1 MDESMTERMG
11 GWVTKWMDGW
21 MDGRT
26 DGWMDELALLCRA
39 TSSLGDL
46 FAEVRFLSA
55 TFL

>member
-11 GWVTKWMDGW
+11 GWVTKWMDGL
-21 MDGRT
+21 MDGWI
-26 DGWMDELALLCRA
+26 DGWMDEWALLCRA